1 MGYTV
6 SSGQPGL
13 QSDTLAQKE
22 EVEVVRSRGDGR
34 GSGVRKGGKGQ
45 RKEKSSLNKHLSLL
59 DIFPTCIK

>member
-22 EVEVVRSRGDGR
+22 DEEVEVVRSRGDGR
-34 GSGVRKGGKGQ
+34 GSGVGKGG
-45 RKEKSSLNKHLSLL
+45 
-59 DIFPTCIK
+59 